1 MAKQTKSA
9 SKSKTNGS
17 SKSAEK
23 VAKSKSDAAEA
34 QQLDPEMLAKISA
47 IRTKVH
53 ETFGQVAMAMMA
65 IPRYKHQSVA
75 DLSSILLDPLIR
87 DRVAIASSPA
97 EEGTPQGNL
106 SGIAIWASVSE
117 EVDAKIREQIK
128 SGTFPIKLKA
138 DDWNSGGINWLLDI
152 IAPNQKLTTSVIAN
166 FKQVIKEGDIRMH
179 PLISRLVDPE
189 ALKKMGA
196 APVEAS
202 DQN

>member
-1 MAKQTKSA
+1 MECKGIVELR
-9 SKSKTNGS
+9 SKSNGNGS
-17 SKSAEK
+17 GNEDGAVK
-23 VAKSKSDAAEA
+23 A

-97 EEGTPQGNL
+97 DETNPQGNL

-138 DDWNSGGINWLLDI
+138 DDWNSGDINWLLDI

-196 APVEAS
+196 APVEPAETS
-202 DQN
+202 Q